1 MYWTTVEKTIV
12 CPVWEVRWGKC
23 IPLLWLYVSKWT
35 RSIIYVGTCSAFSQ
49 LCTHFSFVLWVYVF
63 CKPKL
68 KNSNFF
74 PALDR
79 EVECPQVDGLV
90 LRRCVCC
97 CLASQGAQWWRIC
110 RLMQEAQEM
119 QVWISGAGR
128 SPGRGNGNP
137 LQYSCLKNSLDM
149 GYCSRGHKELD
160 PTEHTHT
167 LGTPR
172 MPTSSLYLLDASFF
186 LKPGRVNTWA
196 GNRRWRNLVRQLL
209 LRSRARFPFLKK
221 QAHGGA
227 CFLIIY

>member
-12 CPVWEVRWGKC
+12 CPVWEVRWGTC

-35 RSIIYVGTCSAFSQ
+35 RSIFYLGACSAFSQ

-97 CLASQGAQWWRIC
+97 CLASQGAQWGRIC

-119 QVWISGAGR
+119 QVR
-128 SPGRGNGNP
+128 P
-137 LQYSCLKNSLDM
+137 LGQEDPLEEDTATHSSILAWKIPWTEEPCGLQFTGSQ
-149 GYCSRGHKELD
+149 RVGHNW
-160 PTEHTHT
+160 THTH
-167 LGTPR
+167 PWN
-172 MPTSSLYLLDASFF
+172 PKNADVF
-186 LKPGRVNTWA
+186 PIP
-196 GNRRWRNLVRQLL
+196 
-209 LRSRARFPFLKK
+209 SR
-221 QAHGGA
+221 
-227 CFLIIY
+227 CFLLPKTRKGEHLSRESQVTKFSSPASTPFKS

>member
-97 CLASQGAQWWRIC
+97 CLASQGAQWWGIC
-110 RLMQEAQEM
+110 RLMQEVQEM
-119 QVWISGAGR
+119 QVR
-128 SPGRGNGNP
+128 P
-137 LQYSCLKNSLDM
+137 LGQ
-149 GYCSRGHKELD
+149 ED
-160 PTEHTHT
+160 PLEEDTATHSSILAWKIPWTWATVHGVTKSWTQLNTHT
-167 LGTPR
+167 PLEPQECRRLPYTFQMLP
-172 MPTSSLYLLDASFF
+172 SS
-186 LKPGRVNTWA
+186 
-196 GNRRWRNLVRQLL
+196 
-209 LRSRARFPFLKK
+209 
-221 QAHGGA
+221 
-227 CFLIIY
+227 

>member
-79 EVECPQVDGLV
+79 EVECPQVDGPV

-97 CLASQGAQWWRIC
+97 CLASQGAQWWGIC

-128 SPGRGNGNP
+128 SPGRGHGNP
-137 LQYSCLKNSLDM
+137 LQYSCLKNSLD
-149 GYCSRGHKELD
+149 RGALWATVHGVTKSWTQLN
-160 PTEHTHT
+160 THT
-167 LGTPR
+167 PLEPQECRRLPYTFQMLP
-172 MPTSSLYLLDASFF
+172 SS
-186 LKPGRVNTWA
+186 
-196 GNRRWRNLVRQLL
+196 
-209 LRSRARFPFLKK
+209 
-221 QAHGGA
+221 
-227 CFLIIY
+227 